1 MQVADLKFDKFQVVK
16 GYKKW
21 IFTNFIAYIFARTA
35 WNLKRCCKIKV
46 TILSF
51 VR

>member
-1 MQVADLKFDKFQVVK
+1 MQVADLKLDKLQVVK

-21 IFTNFIAYIFARTA
+21 IFTNFIAYIFARTE
-35 WNLKRCCKIKV
+35 WILKRYCKIKV
-46 TILSF
+46 MILSF

>member
-1 MQVADLKFDKFQVVK
+1 MQVADIKFDKLQVVK

-21 IFTNFIAYIFARTA
+21 IFTNFIAYIFARTE
-35 WNLKRCCKIKV
+35 WIMKRHCKIKV
-46 TILSF
+46 MILSF

>member
-1 MQVADLKFDKFQVVK
+1 MQVAGLKLDKFQVVK

-21 IFTNFIAYIFARTA
+21 IFTNFIAYVFARTA
-35 WNLKRCCKIKV
+35 WNLKRYRKIKV
-46 TILSF
+46 TNLSF

>member
-35 WNLKRCCKIKV
+35 WILKRYCKIKV
-46 TILSF
+46 TILNF

>member
-1 MQVADLKFDKFQVVK
+1 MQVAGLKLDKLQVMK

-35 WNLKRCCKIKV
+35 WNLKRYCKIKV
-46 TILSF
+46 TNLSF
-51 VR
+51 VH

>member
-1 MQVADLKFDKFQVVK
+1 MQVASLKLDKFQVVK

-21 IFTNFIAYIFARTA
+21 IFTNFIAYIFARME
-35 WNLKRCCKIKV
+35 WKLKWCCKIKV
-46 TILSF
+46 MILSF

>member
-1 MQVADLKFDKFQVVK
+1 MQVVGLKFDKFQVMK

-21 IFTNFIAYIFARTA
+21 IFTNFIAYIFARTE